1 MPEITVAVFTVGN
14 IQGVT
19 ERCSQ
24 IEGKRMQEREREERK
39 IKIEREKGKEKER
52 Q

>member
-24 IEGKRMQEREREERK
+24 IEGKRMRERERKERK
-39 IKIEREKGKEKER
+39 KIKREKGKEKER
-52 Q
+52 K